1 MLQMLPCSVFRLQT
15 MALRDDLTKEQ
26 EWLRSTPLEDGPYGP
41 FARKLRG
48 DIQQA
53 IADLNNIIP
62 DCKGQTALPQQR
74 LAFLRKRSNDLFAE
88 ALTLRSADFIRN
100 GQFDRGMCLVADKL
114 LAELGRAVLLEVPH
128 LSTLAE
134 SDFFGSSARV
144 IRLRYPSVSIWDLP
158 VLGHEFG
165 HSFGPM
171 WSVPGAVQPRPYEWF
186 RENSK
191 LKPVLLAD
199 EYFCD
204 LLATFLLGPAYA
216 YMCILQRFDPT
227 NTADNDTHPN
237 DLNRAWWVLR
247 GLELLAGIASPETA
261 AHYNGIAAMLRRF
274 WDDYLSQSNR
284 AALRD
289 TDRLDD
295 ASQRL
300 FAKMGVGLPLA
311 AYTDSGPAW
320 GLVRQYNDG
329 TPVTLAR
336 DQLRHLLNAAWFIR
350 ADDFADI
357 HKTARIENWAHELA
371 RSAPL

>member
-26 EWLRSTPLEDGPYGP
+26 EWLRSTPLENGPYGP

-48 DIQQA
+48 EIQQT
-53 IADLNNIIP
+53 ITDLNNLIP
-62 DCKGQTALPQQR
+62 DCGSQVALPQER
-74 LAFLRKRSNDLFAE
+74 LAFLRRRTNDLFAE

-100 GQFDRGMCLVADKL
+100 GQFDKGMCLVADKL
-114 LAELGRAVLLEVPH
+114 LAELGRAVVFEVPH

-144 IRLRYPSVSIWDLP
+144 VRLRYPSVSIWELP

-165 HSFGPM
+165 HSFGPE
-171 WSVPGAVQPRPYEWF
+171 WRVQGALQPRPYEWF

-191 LKPVLLAD
+191 LRPVIIAD

-227 NTADNDTHPN
+227 NTVDDETHPS
-237 DLNRAWWVLR
+237 DLKRAWWVLR
-247 GLELLAGIASPETA
+247 GLERLAEMASPETA
-261 AHYNGIAAMLRRF
+261 AHYNGIAATLRGF
-274 WDDYLSQSNR
+274 WQAYLSESTR
-284 AALRD
+284 AALTD
-289 TDRLDD
+289 TDRLDK
-295 ASQRL
+295 ASEEL
-300 FAKMGVGLPLA
+300 FAKMEAGLPLA
-311 AYTDSGPAW
+311 AYTDSGPVW

-350 ADDFADI
+350 AGDLADNR
-357 HKTARIENWAHELA
+357 KTARIDNWAHELA